1 MKRLIYML
9 LLFVVLGHTVFAQ
22 EQKAEPLEV
31 RLLDG
36 FFPSHLDWYRAQKD
50 AWQVELK
57 KDKRN
62 EKAWENYWVACNA
75 EYQEAKLVWWK
86 DSLQV
91 QRLRREQHGIVKKMK
106 KWIPDTRTYYRHL
119 LDLETDEGKREVI
132 QQKILSIKRTSE
144 RDYISDLTYYH
155 HKKDMDKIKEL
166 AREWY
171 DSGLFSHAFLFY
183 FYNECSGLK
192 KDAILVSDLN
202 LGTYYRYLLQYGIG
216 LFTDVKVVDV
226 ADLRNPTQ
234 ESQLWQE
241 VGIDVQTLPDA
252 KTVRCPGLWYFA
264 EKEKRPVYYTH
275 FFYRRDLLEEMKD
288 SLYSEGLVFR
298 YSSKPYNN
306 LAATRKNFE
315 QNYLLDYLRHPLI
328 EDQSHFSSGIHIL
341 GNYIIAFSPLLRFYQ
356 MSGDKNQY
364 IRLKSLLQSILD
376 YSTTPRRIANVEMNK
391 YVKLMD
397 AIFAY
402 IDEMR
407 KKGGPFKQGKDMR
420 KEYQKLIDGVDYDA
434 IQFFDIH

>member
-1 MKRLIYML
+1 M
-9 LLFVVLGHTVFAQ
+9 
-22 EQKAEPLEV
+22 
-31 RLLDG
+31 
-36 FFPSHLDWYRAQKD
+36 
-50 AWQVELK
+50 
-57 KDKRN
+57 
-62 EKAWENYWVACNA
+62 
-75 EYQEAKLVWWK
+75 WWK

-241 VGIDVQTLPDA
+241 VGTFQTLEPQ
-252 KTVRCPGLWYFA
+252 TFA
-264 EKEKRPVYYTH
+264 DGCAEMIKYAMIWNEDFLK
-275 FFYRRDLLEEMKD
+275 LLESCDINKQIEEIVAYCVDIKRQVVEQDELD
-288 SLYSEGLVFR
+288 SSIR
-298 YSSKPYNN
+298 MI
-306 LAATRKNFE
+306 
-315 QNYLLDYLRHPLI
+315 LRP
-328 EDQSHFSSGIHIL
+328 
-341 GNYIIAFSPLLRFYQ
+341 
-356 MSGDKNQY
+356 
-364 IRLKSLLQSILD
+364 
-376 YSTTPRRIANVEMNK
+376 
-391 YVKLMD
+391 
-397 AIFAY
+397 
-402 IDEMR
+402 
-407 KKGGPFKQGKDMR
+407 
-420 KEYQKLIDGVDYDA
+420 
-434 IQFFDIH
+434 

>member
-1 MKRLIYML
+1 
-9 LLFVVLGHTVFAQ
+9 
-22 EQKAEPLEV
+22 
-31 RLLDG
+31 
-36 FFPSHLDWYRAQKD
+36 
-50 AWQVELK
+50 
-57 KDKRN
+57 
-62 EKAWENYWVACNA
+62 
-75 EYQEAKLVWWK
+75 
-86 DSLQV
+86 
-91 QRLRREQHGIVKKMK
+91 
-106 KWIPDTRTYYRHL
+106 
-119 LDLETDEGKREVI
+119 
-132 QQKILSIKRTSE
+132 
-144 RDYISDLTYYH
+144 
-155 HKKDMDKIKEL
+155 MDKIKER

-376 YSTTPRRIANVEMNK
+376 YSTPPRRIANVEMNK